1 MRRFGV
7 CNCIVCN
14 TARAKAFEA
23 DKVANVVNTE
33 MPLLEA
39 QSTQDES
46 EWSGRVYGADEC
58 PQLNIEA
65 LNGKEE

>member
-1 MRRFGV
+1 MRLPP
-7 CNCIVCN
+7 CLCIVCN
-14 TARAKAFEA
+14 NARAKAFEA

-58 PQLNIEA
+58 PQLSLGG